1 VVLNLGGIANVT
13 WLPKGGDPDAVL
25 AFDTGPA
32 NSLID
37 GVLTVASEG
46 AERFDRLTY
55 REVLARDLKVMD
67 ATAIVLCRDNH
78 LPLRIFDLTRPN
90 ALVEAMSGNDQGTLV
105 SA

>member
-1 VVLNLGGIANVT
+1 L
-13 WLPKGGDPDAVL
+13 KGTKV
-25 AFDTGPA
+25 
-32 NSLID
+32 D
-37 GVLTVASEG
+37 GVYDSDPKKHPEAK
-46 AERFDRLTY
+46 RFDVVSY
-55 REVLARDLKVMD
+55 DKVIRDKLNVMD